1 MIENFYIGKKKV
13 GKNCPTYFIAD
24 IAANHDGNLDKALEL
39 IKEAA
44 EAGADAAKFQHFSAE
59 TIVSDYGFRSL
70 GDQISHQAKWK
81 KSVFEVYK
89 DASIP
94 LDWTSKLKE
103 ECKKNNIE
111 FLTSPYSIEL
121 VDFVDPYLEA
131 FKIGSGDITWHEI
144 VEHIASKGKPYIIA
158 TGASNEQ
165 DVNDII
171 NLASKINNKI
181 CIMQCNTNYT
191 ASNDNFKYLNLNY
204 LTHLKKKFPNLILGL
219 SDHTHGHSSVLGAIS
234 LGAKVIEKHFT
245 LSNEL
250 NGPDHKFSMT
260 PKSWKEMIERSKE
273 LEFSLGDG
281 KKKIEENELDTVVLQ
296 RRSIRI
302 NKEIKKD
309 HVIKRDD
316 LNVLRPCPKN
326 AIDPRNINKII
337 GKKINKNL
345 IKDEILK
352 WEDLD

>member
-59 TIVSDYGFRSL
+59 TIVSDYGFKSL
-70 GDQISHQAKWK
+70 GNQLSHQAKWK

-302 NKEIKKD
+302 NKKIKKD

>member
-39 IKEAA
+39 IKAAA

-59 TIVSDYGFRSL
+59 TIVSDYGFKSL
-70 GDQISHQAKWK
+70 GKQLSHQAKWK

-103 ECKKNNIE
+103 ECKKNKIE

-144 VEHIASKGKPYIIA
+144 IEHIASKGKPYIIA
-158 TGASNEQ
+158 TGASTEQ
-165 DVNDII
+165 DVNHII

-191 ASNDNFKYLNLNY
+191 ASKDNFKYLNLNY

-234 LGAKVIEKHFT
+234 LGAKLIEKHFT
-245 LSNEL
+245 LSNDL

-281 KKKIEENELDTVVLQ
+281 KKKIENNEIDTVVLQ
-296 RRSIRI
+296 RRSIRV
-302 NKEIKKD
+302 NKEIKKNY
-309 HVIKRDD
+309 VLKRED

-326 AIDPRNINKII
+326 SIDPRNIKKVI
-337 GKKINKNL
+337 GKKVNKD
-345 IKDEILK
+345 ISKDEILR